1 MTEVTQIESIA
12 DHRGSVIKVISEDS
26 TNFAGFGEL
35 YFSTVKTGVIKAW
48 RRHKQMTVNLMLVT
62 GKVRLVVLESLDHEP
77 ELDLVLDAQQR
88 KLVTIEPGKWYGFQG
103 LSDAEAMLMNF
114 ANIKHE
120 DLEVERLDHDAAGV
134 SYTWATL
141 ESDQ

>member
-1 MTEVTQIESIA
+1 MTKITEIESIA
-12 DHRGSVIKVISEDS
+12 DHRGSVIKVIAEDS

-62 GKVRLVVLESLDHEP
+62 GKVRLVVLESLDNEP
-77 ELDLVLDAQQR
+77 ELDLVLDARQR
-88 KLVTIEPGKWYGFQG
+88 ILVTIEPRKWYGFQG
-103 LSDAEAMLMNF
+103 LSEAEAMLMNF
-114 ANIKHE
+114 ANIKHD
-120 DLEVERLDHDAAGV
+120 DLEVERLDHDAGGV
-134 SYTWATL
+134 SYTWATS

>member
-1 MTEVTQIESIA
+1 MTRVTEIESIA

-62 GKVRLVVLESLDHEP
+62 GKVRLVVLESLENEP

-103 LSDAEAMLMNF
+103 LSETEAMLMNF
-114 ANIKHE
+114 ANIKHD
-120 DLEVERLDHDAAGV
+120 DLEVERLEHDAAGV
-134 SYTWATL
+134 SYTWATS